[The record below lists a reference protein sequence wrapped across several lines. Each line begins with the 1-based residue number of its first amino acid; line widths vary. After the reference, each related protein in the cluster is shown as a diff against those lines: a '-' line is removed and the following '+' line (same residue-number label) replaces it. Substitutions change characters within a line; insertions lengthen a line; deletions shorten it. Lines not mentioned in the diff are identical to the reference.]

1 MVVYDLVNI
10 IAQRVKIG
18 ITDIM
23 RFGSGLPPII
33 LRAPGNEPGSLI
45 TEVDESQLGPILH
58 KEVQEIVAPGKD
70 CIVIMVTS
78 VN

>member
-10 IAQRVKIG
+10 IAPRVKIG

-23 RFGSGLPPII
+23 RFGSGLPPIT
-33 LRAPGNEPGSLI
+33 LRSIGSEPNSLI

-58 KEVQEIVAPGKD
+58 KEVQEIIAPGKD
-70 CIVIMVTS
+70 CIVLLVAS

>member
-10 IAQRVKIG
+10 IAPRVKIG

-23 RFGSGLPPII
+23 RFGSGLPLIT
-33 LRAPGNEPGSLI
+33 LRAPGNEPDSFI

-58 KEVQEIVAPGKD
+58 KEVHGIMVPGKD

-78 VN
+78 PL